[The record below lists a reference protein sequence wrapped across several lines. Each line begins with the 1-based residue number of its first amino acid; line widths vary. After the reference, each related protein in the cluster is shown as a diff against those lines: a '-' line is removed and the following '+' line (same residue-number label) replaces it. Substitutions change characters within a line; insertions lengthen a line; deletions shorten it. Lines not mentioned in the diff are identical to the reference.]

1 MTTNVWLWLL
11 LPLAAVLGWL
21 IRDRAIA
28 RDNGRQINQ
37 FSTSY
42 FRGLNYL
49 LNEQPDKAIEVFL
62 QIAEVDKNT
71 VETHLAL
78 GNLFRRRGEVDRA
91 IRFHQN
97 LISRTGLS
105 PKQRT
110 QALLEL
116 GEDYMR
122 AGLLDRA
129 ERLFSELIELEAH
142 TPSALQHLVSIYEQE
157 RDWEECIE
165 HAKKL
170 ELVSHKDMSPTIAQY
185 HCELAQEALV
195 KGDDQTAKEH
205 LQRAIKTDKRC
216 VRASL
221 IEGRMAHVAGDY
233 AGAIGAY
240 RRVAEQDM
248 DYIPDVLEPVLK
260 SYQASDNQAD
270 ARSFLEDITDR
281 YRGISPVLALADMIE
296 KDQGRK
302 PAADFIGQQLKRR
315 PSVRGLDHLIG
326 LNLSDSEG
334 DARENLLILSDL
346 TAKLLAGQPI
356 YRCNH
361 CGFGTKSNHW
371 QCPSCK
377 NWSTVKPIHGVAGE

>member
-1 MTTNVWLWLL
+1 MLWLL
-11 LPLAAVLGWL
+11 VPLAAIAGWL
-21 IRDRAIA
+21 LRDRF
-28 RDNGRQINQ
+28 GRRNDGEQLNQ
-37 FSTSY
+37 FSTTY

-62 QIAEVDKNT
+62 RIAEVDKNT

-142 TPSALQHLVSIYEQE
+142 TPSALRHLIAIYQQE
-157 RDWEECIE
+157 RDWVKSIE
-165 HAKKL
+165 HAKQL
-170 ELVSHKDMSPTIAQY
+170 QRVARDDMSPVIAQFY
-185 HCELAQEALV
+185 CEMAQDAV
-195 KGDDQTAKEH
+195 GKGDDELASKHVSQA
-205 LQRAIKTDKRC
+205 LRTDKGC

-221 IEGRMAHVAGDY
+221 IEGQMAYVAQDY
-233 AGAIGAY
+233 SRSIKAY
-240 RRVAEQDM
+240 QRVASQDL
-248 DYIPDVLEPVLK
+248 DHIPDTLEPILR
-260 SYQASDNQAD
+260 SYRDADRLAD
-270 ARSFLEDITDR
+270 ARRFLEDVIER
-281 YRGISPVLALADMIE
+281 YRGISPVLALAELIE
-296 KDQGRK
+296 EADGRK
-302 PAADFIGQQLKRR
+302 VAAEFMGQQLKRR
-315 PSVRGLDHLIG
+315 PSVRGLDYLIG

-334 DARENLLILSDL
+334 EARENLLILRDL
-346 TAKLLAGQPI
+346 TRKLLAGKPI

-361 CGFGTKSNHW
+361 CGFGAKHNHW
-371 QCPSCK
+371 QCPGCK
-377 NWSTVKPIHGVAGE
+377 TWNSVKPIHGVASE

>member
-1 MTTNVWLWLL
+1 MLWLL
-11 LPLAAVLGWL
+11 LPLAAVAGWL
-21 IRDRAIA
+21 IRDRTIA
-28 RDNGRQINQ
+28 RADGRQINQ
-37 FSTSY
+37 FSTNY

-62 QIAEVDKNT
+62 RIAEVDKNT

-142 TPSALQHLVSIYEQE
+142 TPSALEHLVAIYEQE
-157 RDWEECIE
+157 RDWQKCIE
-165 HAKKL
+165 HAKQL
-170 ELVSHKDMSPTIAQY
+170 QRVSRKDMSPTIAQY
-185 HCELAQEALV
+185 FCEMAQEALV
-195 KGDDQTAKEH
+195 KGDDETATAH
-205 LQRAIKTDKRC
+205 LKRALKTDTQC

-233 AGAIGAY
+233 SRAIAAY

-248 DYIPDVLEPVLK
+248 EYIPEALEPILK
-260 SYQASDNQAD
+260 SYQSADNRAD
-270 ARSFLEDITDR
+270 ARVFLEEITER

-296 KDQGRK
+296 SEHGRK
-302 PAADFIGQQLKRR
+302 AAADYIGQQLKRR

-326 LNLSDSEG
+326 LNLSESEG

-361 CGFGTKSNHW
+361 CGFGTKANHW

-377 NWSTVKPIHGVAGE
+377 NWSSVKPIHGVAGE